1 MYVLTDVAGRWRHS
15 DEIMALYKI
24 NYLIECGEEGA
35 TLLVGSLPHPQ
46 IQSLTDRVKVAT
58 RKTDAN
64 DHNETTTVGGTE
76 TESGSCV
83 WSMDRK
89 DKQHNVENQTKTVTV

>member
-1 MYVLTDVAGRWRHS
+1 MYVRVDRMLRVGGGRHS

-46 IQSLTDRVKVAT
+46 IQSLTDRVKLAT

-76 TESGSCV
+76 TESGCLC
-83 WSMDRK
+83 M
-89 DKQHNVENQTKTVTV
+89 EYGPYGQTKQ